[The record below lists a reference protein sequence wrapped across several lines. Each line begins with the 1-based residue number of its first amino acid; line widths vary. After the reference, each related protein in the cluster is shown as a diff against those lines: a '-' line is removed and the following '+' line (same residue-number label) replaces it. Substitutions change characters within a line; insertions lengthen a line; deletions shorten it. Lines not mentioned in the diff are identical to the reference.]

1 MHHILLYES
10 DRDGNNYLRTVED
23 EVVEGLM
30 EEQHKSRLSSYINCI
45 DNFVGVGLVRRNI
58 IL

>member
-30 EEQHKSRLSSYINCI
+30 EEQHKSRLSSYI
-45 DNFVGVGLVRRNI
+45 D
-58 IL
+58 